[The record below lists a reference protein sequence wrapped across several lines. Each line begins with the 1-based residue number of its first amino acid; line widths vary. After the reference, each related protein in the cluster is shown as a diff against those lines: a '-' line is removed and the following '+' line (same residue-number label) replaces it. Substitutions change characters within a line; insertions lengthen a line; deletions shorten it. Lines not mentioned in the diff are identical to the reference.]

1 MTKFLIQ
8 LLFGFCVIGAVH
20 AYDPLDTEDRT
31 DYVEPDEQ
39 WQEDAVTV
47 PEQYDPDDLQPFTIK
62 DASDRFSYAIERKSL
77 VSGNDGVARFLVV
90 IRSRRGAV
98 NSSYEGLR
106 CGHREYK
113 VYAYGSGQGLIP
125 SPDSEWQPI
134 PKSARDYRA
143 TLYED
148 LICNLTTGAPNPSN
162 AVLQAM
168 RGNRR
173 VDAPFVN
180 SSP

>member
-1 MTKFLIQ
+1 MTKFLLQ
-8 LLFGFCVIGAVH
+8 LLLGFCVVSAVH
-20 AYDPLDTEDRT
+20 AYDPLSTDDRN
-31 DYVEPDEQ
+31 DYVEPDEL

-47 PEQYDPDDLQPFTIK
+47 PKQYDPDDLQSFSTK
-62 DASDRFSYAIERKSL
+62 DASDRFSYAIERKSI
-77 VSGNDGVARFLVV
+77 VSGKDGVARFLVV
-90 IRSRRGAV
+90 IRSSQGAI

-113 VYAYGSGQGLIP
+113 VYAYGSEQGLTP
-125 SPDSEWQPI
+125 LPDSEWQPLPI
-134 PKSARDYRA
+134 SAHDYRA

-148 LICNLTTGAPNPSN
+148 LVCNLTTGVPNPSN

-173 VDAPFVN
+173 VDAPFIV
-180 SSP
+180 SPH

>member
-1 MTKFLIQ
+1 MMKSLLQ
-8 LLFGFCVIGAVH
+8 LLLGFCAIGVVH
-20 AYDPLDTEDRT
+20 AYDPLGIDDKT
-31 DYVEPDEQ
+31 DYVDPDES

-90 IRSRRGAV
+90 IRSSRGAV
-98 NSSYEGLR
+98 NSSYEGLH

-113 VYAYGSGQGLIP
+113 VYAYGSGQGLTP
-125 SPDSEWQPI
+125 LPESEWQSI

-162 AVLQAM
+162 AILQAM
-168 RGNRR
+168 RGKRR
-173 VDAPFVN
+173 VDDPFVI
-180 SSP
+180 SPP